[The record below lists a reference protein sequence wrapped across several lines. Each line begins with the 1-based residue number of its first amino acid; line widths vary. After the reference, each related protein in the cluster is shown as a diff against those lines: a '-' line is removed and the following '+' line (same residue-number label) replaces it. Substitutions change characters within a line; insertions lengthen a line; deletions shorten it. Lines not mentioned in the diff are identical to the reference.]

1 MIKYK
6 RRIIFIISKYM
17 NKKIFIILLTFFAL
31 VIADCAL
38 AGTATVSWNANTE
51 SDLAGYKIYYGTSAR
66 SGACPTG
73 GYPSVVNVGKVTS
86 YIFSNLTEGATYYFS
101 VTAYDTSNN
110 ESTCSSEV
118 SKIIPAATNYLPIG
132 SFDGADSVHATG
144 WAYDQN
150 AGTSPINVHIYIDGV
165 PTANIVANV
174 SRPDI
179 IGAGGGVVQ
188 DAYHGFDYTFS
199 GLTAGNHTI
208 QVYAINTPTGT
219 NPELTGSPK
228 TITITAYKSADLNQD
243 SRVNSVDFGIMMS
256 YWGSTAK
263 PKADINQD
271 AIVNSVDFGVL
282 MSQWTG

>member
-1 MIKYK
+1 MK
-6 RRIIFIISKYM
+6 
-17 NKKIFIILLTFFAL
+17 NKLIVILLILSFLIFGAKF
-31 VIADCAL
+31 AL
-38 AGTATVSWNANTE
+38 AGSATVSWNANTE
-51 SDLAGYKIYYGTSAR
+51 TDLAGYKIYYGTSPR

-73 GYPSVVNVGKVTS
+73 GYPSVQSVGKVTS
-86 YIFSNLTEGATYYFS
+86 YTFNNLNDGATYYFS

-118 SKIIPAATNYLPIG
+118 SKTVISTNYLPIG

-150 AGTSPINVHIYIDGV
+150 AGASPINVHIYIDGV

-179 IGAGGGVVQ
+179 IGAGSGVVQ

-219 NPELTGSPK
+219 NPELPGSPK
-228 TITITAYKSADLNQD
+228 TITITTYKTADLNQD
-243 SRVNSVDFGIMMS
+243 SKVNSVDFGIMMS
-256 YWGSTAK
+256 FWASAAK